1 MIMEWNELKSGYVIR
16 FTPTYRQSITS
27 NEWYDVKIIIL
38 LGEKCSDGSSFV
50 GNVLTGLDYPRDVYR
65 SLMIP
70 NMDDRRT
77 VTIPY
82 SKFSKFKD
90 CITLADKSDYKSIA
104 DRINSHI
111 QSYLDLYNIEK
122 IWGKS
127 ILKKVNE
134 FLSHKK
140 ENGKDD

>member
-1 MIMEWNELKSGYVIR
+1 MEWNELKSGYVIR
-16 FTPTYRQSITS
+16 FTPVYRESITS
-27 NEWYDVKIIIL
+27 NEWHDVKIIIL
-38 LGEKCSDGSSFV
+38 LGEKCSDGSSFT
-50 GNVLTGLDYPRDVYR
+50 GNVLTGLDYPKDVYR
-65 SLMIP
+65 SFMIP
-70 NMDDRRT
+70 NMDNMST

-82 SKFSKFKD
+82 SKFSKFKH

-111 QSYLDLYNIEK
+111 QSYFDLYNTEK
-122 IWGKS
+122 VWGEF

-140 ENGKDD
+140 VNGKNE

>member
-1 MIMEWNELKSGYVIR
+1 MEWNELKSGYVIR
-16 FTPTYRQSITS
+16 FAPTYRESITS
-27 NEWYDVKIIIL
+27 NEWHDAKIIIL
-38 LGEKCSDGSSFV
+38 LGVKRLDGSSFV
-50 GNVLTGLDYPRDVYR
+50 GNVLAGLDYPKDVYR

-70 NMDDRRT
+70 NMDDMCT

-111 QSYLDLYNIEK
+111 QSYFNLYNNEK

-127 ILKKVNE
+127 ILKKVDK

>member
-1 MIMEWNELKSGYVIR
+1 MEWNELKSGYVIR

-38 LGEKCSDGSSFV
+38 LGEKCSDGLSFI
-50 GNVLTGLDYPRDVYR
+50 GNVLTGLDYPTDVYR

-70 NMDDRRT
+70 NMDVMRT

-90 CITLADKSDYKSIA
+90 CITLADKSDYESIA
-104 DRINSHI
+104 DRINRHI
-111 QSYLDLYNIEK
+111 QSYLDLYNTEK

-134 FLSHKK
+134 FLLHKNSRK
-140 ENGKDD
+140 E

>member
-1 MIMEWNELKSGYVIR
+1 MEWDELKSGYVIR
-16 FTPTYRQSITS
+16 FTPVYRESITS

-50 GNVLTGLDYPRDVYR
+50 GNVLAGLDYPKDVYR

-70 NMDDRRT
+70 NRDVMST

-111 QSYLDLYNIEK
+111 QSYFDLYNTEK
-122 IWGKS
+122 IWGEF

-140 ENGKDD
+140 